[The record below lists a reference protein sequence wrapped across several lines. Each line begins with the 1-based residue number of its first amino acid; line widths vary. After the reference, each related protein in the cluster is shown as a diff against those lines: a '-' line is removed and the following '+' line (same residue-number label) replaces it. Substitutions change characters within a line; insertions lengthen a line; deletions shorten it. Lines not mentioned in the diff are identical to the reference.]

1 MVFDA
6 RDMVE
11 RDFPDKLGVITYVS
25 QLYEYFKNKIP
36 GIFNFDTI
44 VICTVMYIS
53 ENINIIII
61 VPKQLLISKGLSDL
75 KYTIAKHIVLVF
87 VSL

>member
-44 VICTVMYIS
+44 VICAVMYIS
-53 ENINIIII
+53 ENINYYYYCTQT
-61 VPKQLLISKGLSDL
+61 VVDKQRLE
-75 KYTIAKHIVLVF
+75 
-87 VSL
+87 

>member
-11 RDFPDKLGVITYVS
+11 SDFPDKLGVITYVS
-25 QLYEYFKNKIP
+25 QMYEYFKNKIP
-36 GIFNFDTI
+36 GICYYDTI
-44 VICTVMYIS
+44 VTLLLSLKTLIR
-53 ENINIIII
+53 IIL
-61 VPKQLLISKGLSDL
+61 PKQLLTRKSLSDL
-75 KYTIAKHIVLVF
+75 EYIVAQHIVLAF

>member
-36 GIFNFDTI
+36 GILTLTPLLY
-44 VICTVMYIS
+44 VQLCTSLKTSI
-53 ENINIIII
+53 IIII

>member
-36 GIFNFDTI
+36 GIFNLDTI

-53 ENINIIII
+53 ENINYYYYYCTQT
-61 VPKQLLISKGLSDL
+61 VVDKQRLE
-75 KYTIAKHIVLVF
+75 
-87 VSL
+87 